1 MGVTDSRS
9 IMLKIEAEYKSLR
22 KYCDSVYG

>member
-9 IMLKIEAEYKSLR
+9 ILHKIEAEYKSLR
-22 KYCDSVYG
+22 KYCDPVYG